1 MGYSPPP
8 GSAVTFNFT
17 TLYSPPYG
25 LSVVFNF
32 GAISPPTGNANVFR
46 ALQSAADEEAGWSDP
61 RARQFYS
68 APVVAPAVIYPFVR
82 RDTSAAMLDGQ
93 ADWRDPRGRQF
104 YAAPPQVSVA
114 YPFVRRA
121 AMLDDDVGTWTDPR
135 ARMRYSF
142 PAPVVVVAARP
153 VLFTVM

>member
-25 LSVVFNF
+25 LTVVFNF

-46 ALQSAADEEAGWSDP
+46 ALQSAADEEAGWHDP

-68 APVVAPAVIYPFVR
+68 APVAPAAVIYPFVR
-82 RDTSAAMLDGQ
+82 RDVSAAMLVEQG
-93 ADWRDPRGRQF
+93 DWRDPRGRQF

-114 YPFVRRA
+114 YPFMRRA
-121 AMLDDDVGTWTDPR
+121 AMLDDGVAAWTDPR
-135 ARMRYSF
+135 ARMRYNF
-142 PAPVVVVAARP
+142 PAPAAVVAVRP